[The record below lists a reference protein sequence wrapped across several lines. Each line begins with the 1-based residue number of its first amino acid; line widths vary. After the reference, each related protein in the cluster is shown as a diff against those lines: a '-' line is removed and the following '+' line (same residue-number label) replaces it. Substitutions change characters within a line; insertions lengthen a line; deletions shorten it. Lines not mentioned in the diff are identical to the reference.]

1 MSSLLP
7 RWVMIEVKTKI
18 GGLRLLQNRHKGIQT
33 ENCQEQNEQTEGFFG
48 LLLDHGPLFVN
59 P

>member
-1 MSSLLP
+1 
-7 RWVMIEVKTKI
+7 MIEVKTKI